1 MAESRTKQEILK
13 MSLKHLVVKQKKYT
27 MLRYVKGTKESADGV
42 PNSQS
47 WSNLSKKKERKKVVL
62 GYNTK
67 YKVNI

>member
-1 MAESRTKQEILK
+1 
-13 MSLKHLVVKQKKYT
+13 
-27 MLRYVKGTKESADGV
+27 MLRYVKGKKESADGA

-47 WSNLSKKKERKKVVL
+47 WRNLSKNKERNKVVL